1 MYTYIL
7 QIPKLFQW
15 LIGVSLFLSIWLA
28 VLLEY
33 VKLDI
38 VDRNKFT
45 ILLLPLYLIIAFGC
59 YSVAVIGYRV
69 ATFNNCDEAADEL
82 KQQIKEARA
91 DLSTKG
97 LKFKDS

>member
-1 MYTYIL
+1 M
-7 QIPKLFQW
+7 IPKLFQW